1 MSTAVKTWRIL
12 DILKVT
18 EAAFAEKG
26 IKNPRLNAELLLA
39 ETTGESRFSLYLNFE
54 KPLTESEVS
63 DYREKVK
70 RRLKHEPL
78 QYILGKAGFYGMDLM
93 VNPSVLIPRQE
104 TEILVEKVL
113 EYVKGSNTARP
124 KILEIG
130 TGSGCISAAIAVN
143 CECSVTAI
151 DISAEAVD
159 LAKENA
165 ALNNLNGKVQ
175 FITRDFFDTGL
186 TFEGYDIIVSNPP
199 YISAAD
205 VPGLNEEVNA
215 YEPYIALTDS
225 GDGLSFYKRIFELYN
240 SSVNKPAVFLEIG
253 DGKKESIVKLLSESN
268 ISEYNI
274 HRDLIKLPRV
284 LEINSKAK
292 Q

>member
-1 MSTAVKTWRIL
+1 MSTVVKTWRIL

-113 EYVKGSNTARP
+113 EYIKSSNTVRP

-130 TGSGCISAAIAVN
+130 TGSGCISAAVAAN

-151 DISAEAVD
+151 DISAEAVE

-225 GDGLSFYKRIFELYN
+225 GDGLSFYKRIFELVN
-240 SSVNKPAVFLEIG
+240 SSINKPAVFLEIG
-253 DGKKESIVKLLSESN
+253 DGKKENIVKLLSESN

-274 HRDLIKLPRV
+274 HLDLIKLPRV